1 MPPLSEQISQSVS
14 LLPEAYQR
22 QVLDFIEFLQ
32 VKYRNA
38 KPVESDAE
46 VSVKRRT
53 FPQAM
58 IGKVEILG
66 DIVGSLVGEEDWECL
81 K

>member
-1 MPPLSEQISQSVS
+1 MSPISEQISQSVS

-32 VKYRNA
+32 VKHRNA
-38 KPVESDAE
+38 ESVDSDAD

-66 DIVGSLVGEEDWECL
+66 DIVGPLVGEEDWECL

>member
-1 MPPLSEQISQSVS
+1 MLPLSEQISQSVS

-53 FPQAM
+53 FPDR
-58 IGKVEILG
+58 KSV
-66 DIVGSLVGEEDWECL
+66 V
-81 K
+81 

>member
-14 LLPEAYQR
+14 RLPEAYQR

-32 VKYRNA
+32 VKHRNA
-38 KPVESDAE
+38 KSVEPDAD

-53 FPQAM
+53 FPQSM
-58 IGKVEILG
+58 IGKVEILE
-66 DIVGSLVGEEDWECL
+66 DIVGPLVSEEDWECL